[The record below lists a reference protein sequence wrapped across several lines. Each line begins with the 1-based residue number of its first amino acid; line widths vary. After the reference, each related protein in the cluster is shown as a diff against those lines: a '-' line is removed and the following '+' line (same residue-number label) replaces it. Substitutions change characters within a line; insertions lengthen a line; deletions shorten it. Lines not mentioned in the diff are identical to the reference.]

1 MDPHQSLCLHPVD
14 EWCSVVRVLWLIL
27 LCVVLLVIFT
37 TIIGRI
43 CVCSKSSP
51 PSRCLSVHLSGIVT
65 VHTSMFPMLSEKPTI
80 CPVGENITG
89 PHLNGK
95 NIVAPYSYGVRVCV
109 CVFLYMLL
117 IEYQK
122 KCSTSK

>member
-1 MDPHQSLCLHPVD
+1 MDHHQSLCLHPVD
-14 EWCSVVRVLWLIL
+14 EWWSGVRVLWLIL

-37 TIIGRI
+37 TTIGQI

-51 PSRCLSVHLSGIVT
+51 PSLCLSVHLSGIVT
-65 VHTSMFPMLSEKPTI
+65 IHTSMFPMLSEKPKI

-95 NIVAPYSYGVRVCV
+95 IILAPYCFFVHAPDRVP
-109 CVFLYMLL
+109 
-117 IEYQK
+117 K
-122 KCSTSK
+122 